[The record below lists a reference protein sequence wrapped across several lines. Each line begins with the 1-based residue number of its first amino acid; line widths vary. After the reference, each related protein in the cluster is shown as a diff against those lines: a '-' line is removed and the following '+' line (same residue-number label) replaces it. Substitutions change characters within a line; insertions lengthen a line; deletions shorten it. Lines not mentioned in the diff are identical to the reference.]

1 MAGKAEARKRF
12 RERVTTLNKRKKE
25 ENKRKKEERRQASYT
40 GTKQKRSDYK
50 GEGLK
55 NPSIIHRIK
64 TAIKTKTTTGKK
76 IENRKKRETV
86 RRARKSGKKR

>member
-25 ENKRKKEERRQASYT
+25 ERRQASYT
-40 GTKQKRSDYK
+40 GTKQKRSDYE

-64 TAIKTKTTTGKK
+64 TAIKTTTGKK

-86 RRARKSGKKR
+86 RRTRKSGKKR

>member
-12 RERVTTLNKRKKE
+12 RERVTTL
-25 ENKRKKEERRQASYT
+25 NKRKKEERRQASYT

-64 TAIKTKTTTGKK
+64 TAIKTTTGKK

-86 RRARKSGKKR
+86 RRTRKSGKKR

>member
-64 TAIKTKTTTGKK
+64 TAIKTTTGKK

-86 RRARKSGKKR
+86 RRTRKRGR

>member
-12 RERVTTLNKRKKE
+12 RERVTTL
-25 ENKRKKEERRQASYT
+25 NKRKKEERRQASYT

-86 RRARKSGKKR
+86 RRTRKSGKKR